1 MTADTDFTPKPG
13 EEVLARDPNEGPTY
27 QTGNEG
33 FDAEADADG
42 EHPSEEDNDPDT
54 GNEGSEESPGTGEDD
69 EDDA

>member
-13 EEVLARDPNEGPTY
+13 EGMLARDPNEGSTY

-42 EHPSEEDNDPDT
+42 EHPRGGQRPRY
-54 GNEGSEESPGTGEDD
+54 GQ
-69 EDDA
+69 